1 MFCEKCNY
9 TTTNKGNFQKHL
21 KTKKHL
27 SIDTKSCECGKSYKT
42 RQSLWKHQQKCKN
55 TNELL
60 LQLIQQ
66 NNELQK
72 QVVQMSNTTYVQNIQ
87 TFNLNIF
94 LNEKCKDAVNITDFV
109 DSLKV
114 REKDIEETGN
124 IGFINGISKIFIRGL
139 QELELH
145 KRPIHCSDMKREIIY
160 IKDHNIWEKEN
171 EEHEKLKKAIS
182 MLTTKNTKGII
193 EWQKSNPSCMII
205 NSKKNEQ
212 YLNILSNNYGGID
225 DEEKD
230 ENYKKIIK
238 KLAKTTF
245 IQKYQND

>member
-9 TTTNKGNFQKHL
+9 TTSNKSNFQKHL

-27 SIDTKSCECGKSYKT
+27 SVDDKKCQKCDKIYKT
-42 RQSLWKHQQKCKN
+42 RQSLWKHQQSCKTED
-55 TNELL
+55 TNKLL
-60 LQLIQQ
+60 IKLIQQ

-72 QVVQMSNTTYVQNIQ
+72 QVIQMSNTTYVQNIQ
-87 TFNLNIF
+87 TNFNLNIF

-145 KRPIHCSDMKREIIY
+145 QRPIHCSDIKREIIY
-160 IKDHNIWEKEN
+160 IKDQNIWEKEN
-171 EEHEKLKKAIS
+171 EEHEKLKKAITT
-182 MLTTKNTKGII
+182 LTTKNTQTIVK
-193 EWQKSNPSCMII
+193 WQKNNPEFMIL
-205 NSKKNEQ
+205 NSKKNDQ
-212 YLNILSNNYGGID
+212 YLNILSNNYA
-225 DEEKD
+225 DEED
-230 ENYKKIIK
+230 YKKIIK

-245 IQKYQND
+245 IQKHQND

>member
-27 SIDTKSCECGKSYKT
+27 TVDIKKCSKCDKMYKT
-42 RQSLWKHQQKCKN
+42 RQSLWKHQQTCTQLN
-55 TNELL
+55 TNQLL
-60 LQLIQQ
+60 IQLIQQ

-72 QVVQMSNTTYVQNIQ
+72 QVIQMNTTYVQNIQ
-87 TFNLNIF
+87 TTFNLNIF

-114 REKDIEETGN
+114 QEKDIEETGN

-145 KRPIHCSDMKREIIY
+145 KRPIHCSDIKREIIY
-160 IKDHNIWEKEN
+160 IKDQNIWEKEN

-182 MLTTKNTKGII
+182 SLTTKNTKTII
-193 EWQKSNPSCMII
+193 EWQKNNPGFMNL

-212 YLNILSNNYGGID
+212 YLTILSNNYCG
-225 DEEKD
+225 EKED
-230 ENYKKIIK
+230 YKKIIK

-245 IQKYQND
+245 INKNI

>member
-9 TTTNKGNFQKHL
+9 STANKSNFQKHL

-27 SIDTKSCECGKSYKT
+27 TVETKKCTKCDKTYKT
-42 RQSLWKHQQKCKN
+42 RQSLWKHQQNCKD
-55 TNELL
+55 TNQLL
-60 LQLIQQ
+60 IKLIQQ

-72 QVVQMSNTTYVQNIQ
+72 QVIQMSNTTYVQNIQ
-87 TFNLNIF
+87 TNFNLNIF

-124 IGFINGISKIFIRGL
+124 IGFIDGISKIFIRGL

-145 KRPIHCSDMKREIIY
+145 KRPIHCSDIKREIIY
-160 IKDHNIWEKEN
+160 IKDQNIWEKED
-171 EEHEKLKKAIS
+171 EEHEKLKKAITT
-182 MLTTKNTKGII
+182 LTTKNTKTIV
-193 EWQKSNPSCMII
+193 EWQKNNPSFMTF
-205 NSKKNEQ
+205 NSKKNDQ
-212 YLNILSNNYGGID
+212 YLTILSNNYGGV
-225 DEEKD
+225 DENEKED
-230 ENYKKIIK
+230 NYKKIIK

-245 IQKYQND
+245 INKNI